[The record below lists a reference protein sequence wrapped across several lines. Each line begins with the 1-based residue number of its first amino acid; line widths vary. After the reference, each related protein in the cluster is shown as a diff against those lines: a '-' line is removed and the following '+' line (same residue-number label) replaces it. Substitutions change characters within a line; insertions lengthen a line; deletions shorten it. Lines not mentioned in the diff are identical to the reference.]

1 MLSERSTDELEPL
14 PMEGATELESSTLGI
29 TCAPSPSTF
38 LVHPITNFS
47 NSVIP
52 PMNPPQGSAYT
63 KVRRRAVS
71 TP

>member
-14 PMEGATELESSTLGI
+14 PMERATDLKALTLGI
-29 TCAPSPSTF
+29 TSAPSPSTV

-47 NSVIP
+47 KSVIP

-63 KVRRRAVS
+63 KVRLRAVS